1 MKGGSMYKMDLAE
14 GSLILS
20 GFLLI
25 LCGLVNKLAA
35 FNLLDPIIRTGSAAF
50 VAANSC
56 FLLAIIVYLFG
67 KEG

>member
-1 MKGGSMYKMDLAE
+1 MYKMDLAE

-25 LCGLVNKLAA
+25 LCGVINQLFA
-35 FNLLDPIIRTGSAAF
+35 FNLLDPIIGSVSASF
-50 VAANSC
+50 IAANSC
-56 FLLAIIVYLFG
+56 FLVAIIVYLFG

>member
-1 MKGGSMYKMDLAE
+1 MYKMDLAE
-14 GSLILS
+14 GSLILA

-25 LCGLVNKLAA
+25 LCGLTSKLFT
-35 FNLLDPIIRTGSAAF
+35 FNFLDPVIKTASAAF
-50 VAANSC
+50 IAANSC